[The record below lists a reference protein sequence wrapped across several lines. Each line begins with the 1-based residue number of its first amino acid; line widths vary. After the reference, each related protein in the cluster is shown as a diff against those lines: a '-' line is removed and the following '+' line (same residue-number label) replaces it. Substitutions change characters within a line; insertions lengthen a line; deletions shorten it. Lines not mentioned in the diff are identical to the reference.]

1 MRDAAYFDAVLA
13 EMEGLGLLRSPRRIV
28 DGDEKGAAI
37 IEGEACIAGHGVTLR
52 FVLPPSFPL
61 TLPRIFLRPWDAL
74 GIIPHV
80 DMRGVVC
87 FADAEGL
94 VLDRSVPVEIIR
106 EAIERAVSTLSKGAR
121 GENTGDFADEF
132 EAYWAQLP
140 DLVPARSFLDA
151 GDTVVEVTVGIKEK
165 QIWIARHQDDVA
177 AYYNGADIG
186 DALTL
191 QKALYLPLIPGA
203 CIVPP
208 HPQRP
213 FWSPEDA
220 RRILLPALSDANRTR
235 LRKLT
240 KRRKRLKDYVV
251 VRLPRPS
258 GGATL
263 FGIRY
268 DDLGNTHPLAD
279 GGTARRL
286 VPLHLQRLDRR
297 YLIRR
302 GGGDAALGAKRVL
315 IVGCGAVGGHLAF
328 ELARAGVLHL
338 TIMDPDTLSA
348 DNTFRHALGR
358 RYWGKFKVD
367 ALKEEIEAEL
377 PYVRVRSVAEKIEHT
392 LARGE
397 ISLSDYD
404 LIVVAIGNPTVE
416 LEVNERIHA
425 LSHAPAIVF
434 TWLEPLGIGGH
445 ALLAANGADGG
456 CFACLYTS
464 PEGDIDHSTN
474 RAAFAAPGQEFGRK
488 LSGCASLHTPYG
500 SVDAV
505 RTAALAARL
514 AVDALTGRESGNP
527 LRSWK
532 GDARAFEE
540 EGFAVSRR
548 YGFHEEELYRHRY
561 MHRNA
566 GCRVCG
572 DRATGVRA

>member
-13 EMEGLGLLRSPRRIV
+13 EVEGLGLLRSPRRIV

-37 IEGEACIAGHGVTLR
+37 VEGEAYIAGHGVTLR
-52 FVLPPSFPL
+52 LVLPPSFPL

-80 DMRGVVC
+80 DTRGVVC

-106 EAIERAVSTLSKGAR
+106 EAIERAVSTLSKGTR
-121 GENTGDFADEF
+121 GENTADFADEF

-151 GDTVVEVTVGIKEK
+151 DDTVAEVTVGIKEK
-165 QIWIARHQDDVA
+165 QIWIARHQGDVA

-213 FWSPEDA
+213 FWSPEEV
-220 RRILLPALSDANRTR
+220 RRILLPALSDANRAR

-263 FGIRY
+263 FGLRY
-268 DDLGNTHPLAD
+268 DDLGSTHPLAE

-286 VPLHLQRLDRR
+286 VPLHLQRLDRD

-302 GGGDAALGAKRVL
+302 GGGDAMLGAKRAL

-328 ELARAGVLHL
+328 ELARAGILHL
-338 TIMDPDTLSA
+338 TIIDPDTLSA

-358 RYWGKFKVD
+358 RYWGKLKVD

-377 PYVRVRSVAEKIEHT
+377 PYVRVRSVAETIEHA

-397 ISLSDYD
+397 INPSDYD
-404 LIVVAIGNPTVE
+404 LIVVAIGNPTIE

-434 TWLEPLGIGGH
+434 IWLEPLGIGGH

-464 PEGDIDHSTN
+464 PEGDIDYSTN

-514 AVDALTGRESGNP
+514 AIDALTGREGGNP
-527 LRSWK
+527 LLSWK
-532 GDARAFEE
+532 GDARAFER

-572 DRATGVRA
+572 DRATGERA